1 MNFIKN
7 IFAIALLFFCQMALA
22 QPGNGGLETSEVEVI
37 KEFEAR
43 LKDTEKL
50 KVLPGLPPLDN
61 SSRKLNYNVPTK
73 TIPIDYPDPSLR
85 PIALRRGKIEKGY
98 KGFAKLGYGFPSSP
112 YAELGYNFGGGKE
125 PYNLGIHVLHNSANF
140 DNDFEHQRYSLTDA
154 LLKGTYYL
162 EEGGM
167 AVGGKLGYTVDEVHY
182 FGYNPTGGLLGAD
195 TSLTREQVR
204 QRFNTFKGGFN
215 LFNGER
221 NDMDVSYSAGVDF
234 YTMSDNYATD
244 ELGFDLKLS
253 GTKWFNEKHP
263 LALTIRTDFTTYED
277 TVKQKLNNFY
287 FQPNFT
293 YHGDKFRFKAG
304 VNLVSFN
311 DEFDLLPDLEASFAV
326 LGARLAVFGGWKGD
340 YVKNNMK
347 NLSDYNPY
355 IGTYERL
362 DIRNTRYNQY
372 YGGVRGNLGIIE
384 YNGQLGYKKA
394 EDLALFLTDPTDL
407 RRRFLTVYDTVDIFN
422 IEGVITARPF
432 KDFEL
437 TTSITQNV
445 YDLKTQEKAWHLPN
459 LEVNVSVAYKTLKD
473 KMRLR
478 GEIYIE
484 NGVPYLDENGV
495 QDNLNGLFDI
505 SLGADYQIAKNVGI
519 FLNLNNLAGNKRE
532 RWANYPTYGIN
543 ILGGITAKF

>member
-1 MNFIKN
+1 MNFLKN
-7 IFAIALLFFCQMALA
+7 IFPIALLFLCHSMWA

-50 KVLPGLPPLDN
+50 KVLPGLPPLDKTP
-61 SSRKLNYNVPTK
+61 RQLNYNVPIK
-73 TIPIDYPDPSLR
+73 TVPVEYPDPSLR
-85 PIALRRGKIEKGY
+85 PIALRRGKVEKGY
-98 KGFAKLGYGFPSSP
+98 KGFVKLGYGIPASP
-112 YAELGYNFGGGKE
+112 YGEFGYNFGGGKE
-125 PYNLGIHVLHNSANF
+125 PYNLGIHVMHNSANF
-140 DNDFEHQRYSLTDA
+140 DKDFEHQRYSLTDA
-154 LLKGTYYL
+154 MLKGTYYL

-167 AVGGKLGYTVDEVHY
+167 AVGGKLGFTQDEVHY
-182 FGYNPTGGLLGAD
+182 FGYDQTAALVGND

-204 QRFNTFKGGFN
+204 QKFNTFKGGFN

-234 YTMSDNYATD
+234 YNMTDNFSSS
-244 ELGFDLKLS
+244 EFGFDLNLT

-263 LALTIRTDFTTYED
+263 LSLTIRTDFTTYED
-277 TVKQKLNNFY
+277 TIKQKLNNFY

-293 YHGDKFRFKAG
+293 FHDDKFRLKVGA
-304 VNLVSFN
+304 NLISHD
-311 DEFDLLPDLEASFAV
+311 DEFDLLPDLEASFAL

-340 YVKNNMK
+340 YVKNNFK

-355 IGTYERL
+355 ISTYEKL

-422 IEGVITARPF
+422 IEGVLTARPF
-432 KDFEL
+432 KNFEL
-437 TTSITQNV
+437 TGSITQNI
-445 YDLKTQEKAWHLPN
+445 YDLKNQEKAWHLPN

-473 KMRLR
+473 KLRLK
-478 GEIYIE
+478 GEIYVE
-484 NGVPYLDENGV
+484 NGVPFLNDAGEA
-495 QDNLNGLFDI
+495 DNLNGLFDV
-505 SLGADYQIAKNVGI
+505 SVGADYQFAKNIGI
-519 FLNLNNLAGNKRE
+519 FLNLNNLAGNKRQ

-543 ILGGITAKF
+543 VLGGITARF

>member
-1 MNFIKN
+1 MVW
-7 IFAIALLFFCQMALA
+7 A

-50 KVLPGLPPLDN
+50 KVLPGLPPLDKTP
-61 SSRKLNYNVPTK
+61 RQLNYNVPTK
-73 TIPIDYPDPSLR
+73 TVPIEYPDPSLR

-98 KGFAKLGYGFPSSP
+98 KGFVKLGYGIPASP
-112 YAELGYNFGGGKE
+112 YGELGYNFGGGKE
-125 PYNLGIHVLHNSANF
+125 PYNLGIHVMHNSANF
-140 DNDFEHQRYSLTDA
+140 DKDFEHQRYSLTDA

-167 AVGGKLGYTVDEVHY
+167 AVGGKLGFTSDAVHY
-182 FGYNPTGGLLGAD
+182 FGYDQAGGVAGGD
-195 TSLTREQVR
+195 TSLTKEQVL
-204 QRFNTFKGGFN
+204 QKFNTFQAGFN

-234 YTMSDNYATD
+234 YNMTDNFSSS
-244 ELGFDLKLS
+244 ELGFDLNLT

-263 LALTIRTDFTTYED
+263 LSLTIRTDFTTYED
-277 TVKQKLNNFY
+277 TVKQNLNNF
-287 FQPNFT
+287 FLQPNFT
-293 YHGDKFRFKAG
+293 FHDDKFRFKVG
-304 VNLVSFN
+304 VNLVSHD
-311 DEFDLLPDLEASFAV
+311 DEFDLLPDLEASFAL

-340 YVKNNMK
+340 YVKNNFK

-355 IGTYERL
+355 IYTYEKL

-372 YGGVRGNLGIIE
+372 YGGVRGNLGVIE

-394 EDLALFLTDPTDL
+394 EDLALYLTDPTDL

-422 IEGVITARPF
+422 IEGVLTARPF
-432 KDFEL
+432 KNFEL
-437 TTSITQNV
+437 TGSLTQNI
-445 YDLKTQEKAWHLPN
+445 YDLKNQEKAWHLPN

-473 KMRLR
+473 KLRLK
-478 GEIYIE
+478 GEIYVE
-484 NGVPYLDENGV
+484 NGVPFLNDAGEA
-495 QDNLNGLFDI
+495 DNLNGLFDV
-505 SLGADYQIAKNVGI
+505 SVGADYQFAKNIGI
-519 FLNLNNLAGNKRE
+519 FLNLNNLAGNKRQ

-543 ILGGITAKF
+543 VLGGITARF